1 MSCTISASTS
11 AAISSRAAASAAAVR
26 YPQARYDRIRAGI
39 ALYGFDP
46 THTLALR
53 PAMRLVTRV
62 SHVKRIAPGET
73 VSYGRRF
80 RTQRRTR
87 MAVLGIGYADG
98 LFRTLS
104 GKCSFAV
111 AGHKAPQCGSI
122 CMDMCMIDVTDIPD
136 AAVGSQVEIF
146 GPDNDITALSDAAGT
161 IPYELLC
168 AVSKRVPRVYPPQK
182 RR

>member
-1 MSCTISASTS
+1 MLAVV
-11 AAISSRAAASAAAVR
+11 AEYGLRPERHAAASAAAVR

-80 RTQRRTR
+80 CAQRETDI
-87 MAVLGIGYADG
+87 ATLPIGYADG
-98 LFRTLS
+98 YRRAFSCRAQALVHGVR
-104 GKCSFAV
+104 V
-111 AGHKAPQCGSI
+111 PVVGSV
-122 CMDMCMIDVTDIPD
+122 CMDQIMLDVTGLSVRPGTRPCSW
-136 AAVGSQVEIF
+136 AARAGRRSRARSS
-146 GPDNDITALSDAAGT
+146 PALPKPSPT
-161 IPYELLC
+161 R
-168 AVSKRVPRVYPPQK
+168 S
-182 RR
+182 